1 MNISECEQILKK
13 KYGLPEEEELIIVK
27 SDVMKEFNISG
38 ILPEFPEVDYQ
49 LFSTS
54 LGAFLPLSVCQQEN
68 TEVTVTNPFGSPYN
82 LLNLFQSKTASVI
95 SSGYDVFDAYSPF
108 YNDICTPFT
117 NENGNDVLLDSRRK
131 DYYDE
136 NINLCGKD
144 CTFIGYN
151 AAGKTYTCRCNIKAM
166 PGDAVENY
174 KGEIVERTMP
184 ENFKKLVSRRSNID
198 VFKCASQA
206 FSAKG
211 QKKNFG
217 SYILLIGMASFIGII
232 VFHFLKERKLM
243 GHEFDKLGKIDSKK
257 SNKNSES
264 ENVANPPKNKNE
276 EDNKKNEKKDKKEKK
291 DKNKEEKKEK
301 GKKPKKDKVRVA
313 EKLDNGYTTGKNM
326 YHQKEEVR
334 VVQDL
339 LLEDDQLNYASYE
352 TASEKDKRNF
362 LATYWSFLKFKQTI
376 IFTFYTKTAGILR
389 STKIALFILFVA
401 FYMTFTALF
410 FNDNIMRNIY
420 IYKGN
425 TNAAVH
431 VPNIIL
437 SSLCSFIASLIVRF
451 ICLGERDIA
460 KIITENDIDKRR
472 ALAVQAK
479 KKAFIK
485 TYVLYIISA
494 ILLGVCWYYISAFC
508 AVFKNSQKNYLI
520 NTLVSFIICNLW
532 PGVTSLIPT
541 FMRRKAL
548 EGKNKALYRA
558 SQIVSVF

>member
-1 MNISECEQILKK
+1 MRWFFIKNRKLKK
-13 KYGLPEEEELIIVK
+13 FV
-27 SDVMKEFNISG
+27 
-38 ILPEFPEVDYQ
+38 
-49 LFSTS
+49 
-54 LGAFLPLSVCQQEN
+54 LPLTYLTAVLLILTGSILVENEVKDPREERIPNLTYVSSIVVSSDYPVISVDIKIRK
-68 TEVTVTNPFGSPYN
+68 PYN
-82 LLNLFQSKTASVI
+82 DNNITIGKGF
-95 SSGYDVFDAYSPF
+95 YDP
-108 YNDICTPFT
+108 
-117 NENGNDVLLDSRRK
+117 NGK
-131 DYYDE
+131 
-136 NINLCGKD
+136 
-144 CTFIGYN
+144 
-151 AAGKTYTCRCNIKAM
+151 
-166 PGDAVENY
+166 
-174 KGEIVERTMP
+174 
-184 ENFKKLVSRRSNID
+184 
-198 VFKCASQA
+198 
-206 FSAKG
+206 
-211 QKKNFG
+211 
-217 SYILLIGMASFIGII
+217 
-232 VFHFLKERKLM
+232 
-243 GHEFDKLGKIDSKK
+243 
-257 SNKNSES
+257 
-264 ENVANPPKNKNE
+264 
-276 EDNKKNEKKDKKEKK
+276 
-291 DKNKEEKKEK
+291 
-301 GKKPKKDKVRVA
+301 
-313 EKLDNGYTTGKNM
+313 
-326 YHQKEEVR
+326 
-334 VVQDL
+334 
-339 LLEDDQLNYASYE
+339 EDDQLNYASYE

-532 PGVTSLIPT
+532 PGVTCLIPT